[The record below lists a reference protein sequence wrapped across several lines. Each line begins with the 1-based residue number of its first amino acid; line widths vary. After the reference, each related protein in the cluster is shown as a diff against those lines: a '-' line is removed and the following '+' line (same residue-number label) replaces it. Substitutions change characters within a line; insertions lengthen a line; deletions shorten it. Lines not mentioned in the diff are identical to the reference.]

1 MDDTR
6 DYTLARLRDCARR
19 AKRSWSAVTTDFLDP
34 LSWQLAG
41 QAAQEEGA
49 DLALWGG
56 YPEAERRV
64 AGFRAQDD
72 GTDLEWPILPLTLT
86 WDTRYGRLGHRD
98 LLGALLG
105 LGIQRAG
112 LGDILLEEGRAVAF
126 VHSSVADLIQLE
138 LKRAGRATI
147 RVEKTSTNKVQL
159 PHEEWVNLSAT
170 VATPRLDAILASGFH
185 LSRSEA
191 QRVVKSGLVR
201 VNFAEETRTDR
212 KVEAGDLISLRG
224 AGRLRMLTLGDA
236 TRKGRYHIELER
248 TQR

>member
-1 MDDTR
+1 M
-6 DYTLARLRDCARR
+6 
-19 AKRSWSAVTTDFLDP
+19 
-34 LSWQLAG
+34 
-41 QAAQEEGA
+41 
-49 DLALWGG
+49 
-56 YPEAERRV
+56 
-64 AGFRAQDD
+64 
-72 GTDLEWPILPLTLT
+72 
-86 WDTRYGRLGHRD
+86 
-98 LLGALLG
+98 
-105 LGIQRAG
+105 
-112 LGDILLEEGRAVAF
+112 
-126 VHSSVADLIQLE
+126 
-138 LKRAGRATI
+138 
-147 RVEKTSTNKVQL
+147 
-159 PHEEWVNLSAT
+159 NLSAT